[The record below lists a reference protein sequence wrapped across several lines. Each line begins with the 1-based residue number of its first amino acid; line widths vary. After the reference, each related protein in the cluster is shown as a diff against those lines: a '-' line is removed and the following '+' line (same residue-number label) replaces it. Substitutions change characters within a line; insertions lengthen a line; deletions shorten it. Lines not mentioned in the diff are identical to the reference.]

1 MICGYGK
8 KIIKYNKRAHYF
20 SIFAVWM
27 LLNYTKSQ
35 VAANLTTQ
43 HMKYKGVTYDIGIE
57 YAPGILTRTG
67 LTSDLLVYDIS
78 EIKNNLNCNS
88 IRIYGND
95 DELLI
100 LASELALQNGLNVW
114 LSPRYVNADT
124 KQTIEKLNEIA
135 ARTEV
140 LRVKYANNEII
151 LITGGE
157 ASIDTKGFL
166 KGETIF
172 DRIQNLSKP
181 SFFIK
186 KALGFKPEYQKDF
199 ISYLKQSAD
208 TVRSKFKGKITYASA
223 LWEDVDWS
231 IFDIVSINLY
241 KASFN
246 KLFFERKVK
255 QMSSIGKPLAITEFG
270 CCCYVGA
277 DEKGPTGFSVL
288 ETTNN
293 TPVFKENCERSEK
306 TQATY
311 ITDLLLTYQQA
322 NVEATFI
329 FDFYSQKYTYDDDP
343 NLDYDKA
350 SFGITKS
357 VGQNKWEPKL
367 SFNAIAKFY
376 NEK

>member
-1 MICGYGK
+1 
-8 KIIKYNKRAHYF
+8 
-20 SIFAVWM
+20 
-27 LLNYTKSQ
+27 
-35 VAANLTTQ
+35 
-43 HMKYKGVTYDIGIE
+43 MKYKGVTYDIGIE

-100 LASELALQNGLNVW
+100 LASELALQNGLHVW

-124 KQTIEKLNEIA
+124 KQTIEKLSEIA
-135 ARTEV
+135 ASAEE
-140 LRVKYANNEII
+140 LRLKYDNSEII

-255 QMSSIGKPLAITEFG
+255 QMSSKGKPLAITEFG